1 MAKEKR
7 NATIAWLERSNPL
20 RGLSIAAA
28 NSIFDCARN
37 GDTQRLH
44 WMYQEIETQ
53 NPVLSMATT
62 RRAGAAA
69 NFAWRVSERAAMDGS
84 LSAEQKDAA
93 ERFFGHIEN
102 LSDLFE
108 HLDLALFRG
117 FAHAQP
123 IWEDDRT
130 VRHIELLDSWKF
142 LKKDGE
148 WLYNPACD
156 GFSSNCVS
164 CRDARLVT
172 VERRRPVDVPALAIH
187 LRAAVGARDWGRF
200 IERYALPKPAVVMA
214 QNATEKDR
222 DDYLESASALENG
235 QVTVWP
241 SGASLMDFAGSSRG
255 VDPFTAF
262 IQHQEKTILMLAT
275 GGTLGSMAES
285 GAGTLA
291 GNAQAD
297 VWDQI
302 VSRDA
307 GIIAQ
312 AVRRSMLNPFL
323 AAAFPGQP
331 VAVDFDFDL
340 TKKPT
345 PKEIFETATAAKNA
359 GYLVAQDELEE
370 ATGWKLE
377 KAPES
382 PSPAPGFAMNSQPKP
397 ETPLQTRENGFKNA
411 PRDLDGQGD
420 PKAEDALVEALSGLF
435 EKSLAEAA
443 AGEIKNTVDANG
455 QEHDKLGRFG
465 EEGGGAAAKDSP
477 NKPAADKADASGDSG
492 SSEAPAEAATDK
504 DKPDQHGYS
513 ANQRAKIGQNGT
525 WQTLGLPAMRDIP
538 PDDPIPLTKI
548 EDARERIKNGETVTN
563 PFGENLAIDN
573 RSLGHINKKGRSPKQ
588 LQDKL
593 QSLDAAR
600 ETVAHPHEIWY
611 DEGNPKN
618 RRAYVRITVDP
629 TGRRVVNAVDE
640 GFDHVLSW
648 HTNDTSFD
656 HYRKGKL
663 LWIRG

>member
-7 NATIAWLERSNPL
+7 NATLAWLERSNPL
-20 RGLSIAAA
+20 RGLTISQA
-28 NSIFDCARN
+28 NMIFDNARN

-69 NFAWRVSERAAMDGS
+69 NFAWRVVERAAMDGT
-84 LSAEQKDAA
+84 LSTEQKDSA
-93 ERFFGHIEN
+93 ERFFGNIEN
-102 LSDLFE
+102 FSDLFE

-130 VRHIELLDSWKF
+130 VRHVELLDSWKF

-148 WLYNPACD
+148 WLFNPVCD

-164 CRDARLVT
+164 CKNARLVT

-187 LRAAVGARDWGRF
+187 LRAAVGSRDWGRF

-214 QNATEKDR
+214 QNATKEDR
-222 DDYLESASALENG
+222 EDYLETASALENG

-312 AVRRSMLNPFL
+312 AIKRALLRPFL

-331 VAVDFDFDL
+331 MAVDFDFDL

-345 PKEIFETATAAKNA
+345 PKEIFETATAAKSA
-359 GYLVAQDELEE
+359 GYLVAQAQLEE
-370 ATGWKLE
+370 ETGYKLE
-377 KAPES
+377 KDTAPEGDFGVQK
-382 PSPAPGFAMNSQPKP
+382 PSGFALNAK
-397 ETPLQTRENGFKNA
+397 TPLQNDENRLQNA
-411 PRDLDGQGD
+411 PRVSDGQGD
-420 PKAEDALVEALSGLF
+420 PKAEGALVEALCGLF

-443 AGEIKNTVDANG
+443 AEAVEGEAKGEGKGEGEDGGEIT
-455 QEHDKLGRFG
+455 QEQAEKLY
-465 EEGGGAAAKDSP
+465 EEIMAK
-477 NKPAADKADASGDSG
+477 
-492 SSEAPAEAATDK
+492 
-504 DKPDQHGYS
+504 
-513 ANQRAKIGQNGT
+513 
-525 WQTLGLPAMRDIP
+525 
-538 PDDPIPLTKI
+538 
-548 EDARERIKNGETVTN
+548 
-563 PFGENLAIDN
+563 
-573 RSLGHINKKGRSPKQ
+573 
-588 LQDKL
+588 
-593 QSLDAAR
+593 
-600 ETVAHPHEIWY
+600 
-611 DEGNPKN
+611 
-618 RRAYVRITVDP
+618 
-629 TGRRVVNAVDE
+629 
-640 GFDHVLSW
+640 
-648 HTNDTSFD
+648 
-656 HYRKGKL
+656 
-663 LWIRG
+663 